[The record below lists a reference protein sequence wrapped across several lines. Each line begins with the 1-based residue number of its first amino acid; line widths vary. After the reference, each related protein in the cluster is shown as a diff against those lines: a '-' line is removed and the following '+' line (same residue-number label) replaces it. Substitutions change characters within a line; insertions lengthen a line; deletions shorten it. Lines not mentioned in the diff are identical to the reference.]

1 MGEIADSLRQREE
14 IDRNFRIK
22 TAVDMNY
29 DPERADRIF
38 AVSAKTKLPEEIV
51 DADLEGLESML
62 KRQEFNIDSYR
73 DSVNGSPV
81 FNRFAA
87 ENPYHPTVL
96 ERDRKSLTRLERALE
111 PIFQSWDAGW
121 ATTEIAEIQDRQLA
135 GNTQPSDEEDLKR
148 LRSLVSG
155 GHFGVDN
162 KFAKFLTGTAKQ
174 LPIQLWIVK
183 ESAEEIMVGG
193 MAGGSIGL
201 AGGFGIGAVPGFFGG
216 MGAGYFAGRTGAAF
230 KLERGLAIDEFKEL
244 GLDADDSVVMA
255 NSIGAVN
262 AALESIGL
270 GAITKRLPG
279 FREIQRDA
287 TGEVIS
293 RVFKDRTFKAAAGRL
308 TAAYGETVA
317 TEVIT
322 EVLQES
328 TLYAGREYLKS
339 NARLSGDVRP
349 ETRAAVPGEFWGM
362 VKDTAVE
369 TLYGTALIA
378 GAGPVSQFY
387 RESQQAYQ
395 AERLA
400 EAWKSV
406 GKAAKESVTREKS
419 PSKYEEFVKRLTE
432 NGKNDTVRIDAQEFV
447 TFFQEQ
453 GIDSDEVAAKLG
465 IDKATLEEELNF
477 GHDIT
482 IGVEAYLRHIA
493 PTEYHEGL
501 LGSLKTGDMEMSL
514 KEAELFRKNNPELSK
529 KLEAMV
535 VESAGLE
542 VDTEIESIVQDVL
555 GQLVAANM
563 DQASAGQLA
572 QIMRGIG
579 VMARRQGM
587 DPVPLYEQVFAGV
600 KRVSAKQEQTRENI
614 DILVD
619 PLLDRLRAGEMVSER
634 DMFGPSLIEFINDKG
649 GVNPT
654 DPELEAMDFELG
666 AKGLGVSQAK
676 LNRWKKGG
684 KSLAEIAEIAAEAG
698 YIVGKDENQLI
709 EALRRELSGE
719 RTISTLQSGGTG
731 AQDLNAKLQELSDII
746 NEAGIE
752 MEGMTNEE
760 VRAALAKRQ
769 TLNQVDTKDLQDLTQ
784 MVLSQ
789 LNLEERMRV
798 TEKPFGPGDVDR
810 TLARTASILPLVSDK
825 QDFGDLTISD
835 TVRIEETGKRAK
847 VKLSV
852 QSQFDEAVE
861 RKNVIK
867 RLLDCL
873 SG

>member
-1 MGEIADSLRQREE
+1 
-14 IDRNFRIK
+14 
-22 TAVDMNY
+22 
-29 DPERADRIF
+29 
-38 AVSAKTKLPEEIV
+38 
-51 DADLEGLESML
+51 
-62 KRQEFNIDSYR
+62 
-73 DSVNGSPV
+73 
-81 FNRFAA
+81 
-87 ENPYHPTVL
+87 
-96 ERDRKSLTRLERALE
+96 
-111 PIFQSWDAGW
+111 
-121 ATTEIAEIQDRQLA
+121 
-135 GNTQPSDEEDLKR
+135 
-148 LRSLVSG
+148 
-155 GHFGVDN
+155 
-162 KFAKFLTGTAKQ
+162 
-174 LPIQLWIVK
+174 
-183 ESAEEIMVGG
+183 
-193 MAGGSIGL
+193 
-201 AGGFGIGAVPGFFGG
+201 
-216 MGAGYFAGRTGAAF
+216 
-230 KLERGLAIDEFKEL
+230 
-244 GLDADDSVVMA
+244 
-255 NSIGAVN
+255 
-262 AALESIGL
+262 
-270 GAITKRLPG
+270 
-279 FREIQRDA
+279 
-287 TGEVIS
+287 
-293 RVFKDRTFKAAAGRL
+293 
-308 TAAYGETVA
+308 
-317 TEVIT
+317 
-322 EVLQES
+322 
-328 TLYAGREYLKS
+328 
-339 NARLSGDVRP
+339 
-349 ETRAAVPGEFWGM
+349 
-362 VKDTAVE
+362 
-369 TLYGTALIA
+369 
-378 GAGPVSQFY
+378 
-387 RESQQAYQ
+387 
-395 AERLA
+395 
-400 EAWKSV
+400 
-406 GKAAKESVTREKS
+406 
-419 PSKYEEFVKRLTE
+419 
-432 NGKNDTVRIDAQEFV
+432 
-447 TFFQEQ
+447 
-453 GIDSDEVAAKLG
+453 
-465 IDKATLEEELNF
+465 
-477 GHDIT
+477 
-482 IGVEAYLRHIA
+482 
-493 PTEYHEGL
+493 
-501 LGSLKTGDMEMSL
+501 
-514 KEAELFRKNNPELSK
+514 
-529 KLEAMV
+529 
-535 VESAGLE
+535 
-542 VDTEIESIVQDVL
+542 
-555 GQLVAANM
+555 
-563 DQASAGQLA
+563 
-572 QIMRGIG
+572 MRGIG

-810 TLARTASILPLVSDK
+810 TLARTESILPLVSDK